1 MRPLAFTIGPS
12 RLSPAT
18 EQDIRDALGSGIL
31 EWSHRGKDFCD
42 MSTATIMEL
51 RSFFGVP
58 EEYSIFYVSS
68 ATEAIERTIV
78 NLVEHES
85 CHFTAGRFAEL
96 FAEISALNGRKALQI
111 TGPWGSV
118 PAFDGTKIPPSAELI
133 TITANETSTGV
144 LCLSDDIQRIRAT
157 KPDAMLAVD
166 ITSIAG
172 MKVFPISA
180 ADVWLLSVQKACGLP
195 AGLGIMIVSRRA
207 LERAAMI
214 AKKKPNAAGYFTFQE
229 MEKLMQK
236 KGQTICTPNV
246 LDIFLLGRQMK
257 RWNEHGGC
265 VAQEAEG
272 KKKATQLYGAIEQ
285 HPSLQCFVKDPAL
298 RSISIA
304 CIEGT
309 PETIEHL
316 HAAAKAKNMLL
327 GKGYGKLK
335 ETTIRIGLFPA
346 ISENDLTKLIDVI
359 ATVA

>member
-12 RLSPAT
+12 RLSAAT
-18 EQDIRDALGSGIL
+18 EQDIREALESGIL

-42 MSTATIMEL
+42 MSTATIAEL

-58 EEYSIFYVSS
+58 EDYSIFYASS
-68 ATEAIERTIV
+68 ATEAMERTIL

-96 FAEISALNGRKALQI
+96 FAEISASNGNTATQI
-111 TGPWGSV
+111 QGPWGSV
-118 PAFDGTKIPPSAELI
+118 PEFDHAKIPSSAELI

-144 LCLSDDIQRIRAT
+144 LCLNDDIQRIRAA

-172 MKVFPISA
+172 MNVFPVSS
-180 ADVWLLSVQKACGLP
+180 ADVWLFSVQKACGLP
-195 AGLGIMIVSRRA
+195 AGLGIMIVSKRA
-207 LERAAMI
+207 LERASMI
-214 AKKKPNAAGYFTFQE
+214 AKRKPSAAGYFTFDA
-229 MEKLMQK
+229 MEALMQK

-246 LDIFLLGRQMK
+246 LNIFLLGRQMK
-257 RWNEHGGC
+257 RWNDQGGC
-265 VAQEAEG
+265 ASQEAQG
-272 KKKATQLYGAIEQ
+272 KKKAAQLYGAIER
-285 HPSLQCFVKDPAL
+285 HPSLRCFVKDPAL

-309 PETIEHL
+309 PETIERL

-335 ETTIRIGLFPA
+335 ETTARIGLFPA
-346 ISENDLTKLIDVI
+346 ITEDDLGRLLELLSEVT
-359 ATVA
+359 